1 MITGDHPDTA
11 WAIATAL
18 GIVEEQEEDD
28 HPSLML
34 NGTDLD
40 RMSQTKLSSLQPFP
54 R

>member
-18 GIVEEQEEDD
+18 GIVEDQEEED
-28 HPSLML
+28 PSLML
-34 NGTDLD
+34 NGNDLD